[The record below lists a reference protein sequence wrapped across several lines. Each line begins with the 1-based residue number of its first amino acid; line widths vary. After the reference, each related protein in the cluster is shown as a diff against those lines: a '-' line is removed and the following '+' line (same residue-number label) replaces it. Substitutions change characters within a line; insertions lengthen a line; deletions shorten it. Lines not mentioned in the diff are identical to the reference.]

1 MQMSVT
7 KKMALI
13 LFGIVYLIFP
23 QTIFAY
29 LDPGT
34 GSYILQI
41 VLAAIVGAAFTIKLY
56 WTKVKSFVVNLFTRR
71 SKK

>member
-1 MQMSVT
+1 MQISVS
-7 KKMALI
+7 KKMAVM
-13 LFGIVYLIFP
+13 LFGLFYLIWP
-23 QTIFAY
+23 QTIYGY

-34 GSYILQI
+34 GSYIFQI
-41 VLAAIVGAAFTIKLY
+41 VLATIVGAAFTIKLY